1 MDNKSAA
8 SITINS
14 VGSHIY
20 QLDLKKLK
28 LMPYIN
34 HMANGKGKRKAVN
47 EEDGQTPHSM
57 Q

>member
-8 SITINS
+8 SNTIDS
-14 VGSHIY
+14 AGSRIY

-28 LMPYIN
+28 LMPYID
-34 HMANGKGKRKAVN
+34 HMANGKGKRKVVN

>member
-1 MDNKSAA
+1 MDNKFTA
-8 SITINS
+8 SNTIDLA
-14 VGSHIY
+14 GSCLY

-28 LMPYIN
+28 LMPYID
-34 HMANGKGKRKAVN
+34 HMANGKGKRKVIN

>member
-1 MDNKSAA
+1 MDNKSAV
-8 SITINS
+8 SNTIDS
-14 VGSHIY
+14 VGSRIY

-28 LMPYIN
+28 LMPYID

>member
-8 SITINS
+8 SITIDS
-14 VGSHIY
+14 VGSRIY
-20 QLDLKKLK
+20 QLDLKLK
-28 LMPYIN
+28 LMPYID
-34 HMANGKGKRKAVN
+34 HMANGKGKRKTVN